1 MSNRKNETVSNE
13 MKPNEGD
20 KEFRE
25 YWEIMGGKITDI
37 RIKDIKEIFILRYPN
52 SRAVDMGNGGK
63 RTGEMVEVCDLTEYQ
78 EKGLI
83 NEPDDLWK
91 YTKSGFNCQRA
102 TKEEREQFP
111 FIQYVPFVN
120 IPDSY
125 NEEDE
130 GGQMIPLDSKS
141 LFLYDENGNDLGR

>member
-1 MSNRKNETVSNE
+1 MSNHKNKTVSNE
-13 MKPNEGD
+13 IKPNEGD
-20 KEFRE
+20 KEFRKH
-25 YWEIMGGKITDI
+25 WEMMGATMTDI
-37 RIKDIKEIFILRYPN
+37 RIKDIKEIFIYRFETGHH
-52 SRAVDMGNGGK
+52 MGGSD
-63 RTGEMVEVCDLTEYQ
+63 GEMVEVCDLTEYQ